1 MNKDLKKS
9 SDKVDLLNLLRD
21 KKEKLL
27 PVNVAANL
35 LHTSLSTVYRLIEEG
50 KLTAIRTTAR
60 NTLVLESS
68 LNEYL
73 KSLNPLLISTD

>member
-27 PVNVAANL
+27 LVNVAANL

-50 KLTAIRTTAR
+50 KLRAIRTTTR

-68 LNEYL
+68 LNEHL
-73 KSLNPLLISTD
+73 KSLNPLLIATD